1 MLNYEFMRKAFL
13 VGGLLGII
21 IPLIGANMVFKRLS
35 LLGDA
40 LAHVSL
46 SGVTIGL
53 VFGINPILAAIG
65 ATIGAGITLELLR
78 ERLKQ
83 YQELALAIVL
93 SLGVGLAGFLLKYV
107 QQVTNFDSF
116 LFGSI
121 VTISDFELWLIVGL
135 TLVILLVVTLFYRD
149 FLFVAFDE
157 AAAQVAGINVK
168 VTNYLFTILIALTVA
183 LASRTVGVLVV
194 SSLMVL
200 PVATAGQL
208 AKSYGHHLL
217 LAMFFGVLEV
227 WLGIMAAYYFDFKP
241 GGTIVLLGVSF
252 LILTLVFASVKQ
264 KIILK
269 AQ

>member
-83 YQELALAIVL
+83 
-93 SLGVGLAGFLLKYV
+93 
-107 QQVTNFDSF
+107 
-116 LFGSI
+116 
-121 VTISDFELWLIVGL
+121 
-135 TLVILLVVTLFYRD
+135 
-149 FLFVAFDE
+149 
-157 AAAQVAGINVK
+157 
-168 VTNYLFTILIALTVA
+168 
-183 LASRTVGVLVV
+183 
-194 SSLMVL
+194 
-200 PVATAGQL
+200 
-208 AKSYGHHLL
+208 
-217 LAMFFGVLEV
+217 
-227 WLGIMAAYYFDFKP
+227 
-241 GGTIVLLGVSF
+241 
-252 LILTLVFASVKQ
+252 
-264 KIILK
+264 
-269 AQ
+269 